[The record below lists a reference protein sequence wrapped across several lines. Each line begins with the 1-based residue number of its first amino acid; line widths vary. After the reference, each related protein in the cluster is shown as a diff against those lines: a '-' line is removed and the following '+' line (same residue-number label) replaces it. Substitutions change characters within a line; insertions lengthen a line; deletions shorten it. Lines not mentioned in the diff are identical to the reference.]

1 MGDVFSDASALYL
14 SQVGPGRESQSSR
27 SSRISDSDEW
37 ITGTFLKAMIP
48 LGWLSRA
55 CRLSGKALATAL
67 AIWYLKGLRNSYEG
81 LMLTTAVVERLGIS
95 RYSKSRALRDLERA
109 GLIRV
114 ERRPQKNPLVTILKV
129 DDEEKTPGREV
140 EKNL

>member
-1 MGDVFSDASALYL
+1 
-14 SQVGPGRESQSSR
+14 
-27 SSRISDSDEW
+27 
-37 ITGTFLKAMIP
+37 MIP